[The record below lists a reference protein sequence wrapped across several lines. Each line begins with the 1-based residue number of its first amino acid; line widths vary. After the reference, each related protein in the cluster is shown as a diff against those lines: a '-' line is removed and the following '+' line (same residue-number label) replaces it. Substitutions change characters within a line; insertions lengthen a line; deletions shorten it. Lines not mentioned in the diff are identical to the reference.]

1 MFQKILKFDWILILV
16 TLLLLGVSLIALYS
30 ISTAGESGSANVF
43 SRQLLFA
50 LVGLAVMTIF
60 IFVDYH
66 YLGSYSTAIYFLTLF
81 ILVLVIILGSTIRG
95 TAGWIGL
102 GSFHIQPVE
111 IAKLALIIFLASFIS
126 KKKTELGGVVRLV
139 ASFVLTGIM
148 IFLVAKQPDFGSA
161 MVLIGIW
168 LGMMLFSGIN
178 KKHFIVLVLIGAVVS
193 TAGWFFLAD
202 FQKNRILNLVNPEVD
217 PRGSGYN
224 ALQSLIAVGSGGI
237 TGLGIGHGSQSQLN
251 FLPEKHTDFIFAV
264 ITEELGLIGSILIL
278 ILYAALFY
286 RIKKIAVAS
295 PDNFGYL
302 LSAGVMV
309 MFFMQVVI
317 NIGMNIKLMPITGLP
332 LPFLSYGGSSLI
344 TSFIALG
351 IILNINMKKSKS
363 RLNNPTIASLYH

>member
-1 MFQKILKFDWILILV
+1 MFQKILKLDWILILV
-16 TLLLLGVSLIALYS
+16 TLLILGISLITLYS
-30 ISTAGESGSANVF
+30 ISSSGEKESASVF
-43 SRQLLFA
+43 SKQLTFA
-50 LVGLAVMTIF
+50 IVGLAVMIIF
-60 IFVDYH
+60 ILIDYH
-66 YLGSYSTAIYFLTLF
+66 NLGSYSTPIYFTTLF
-81 ILVLVIILGSTIRG
+81 VLVLVIIFGSAIRG
-95 TAGWIGL
+95 TVGWIGV

-126 KKKTELGGVVRLV
+126 KKKTELGGAVRL
-139 ASFVLTGIM
+139 ASSFILTGIM
-148 IFLVAKQPDFGSA
+148 IFLVIKQPDFGSA
-161 MVLIGIW
+161 MVLTGIW

-178 KKHFIVLVLIGAVVS
+178 KKHFIALVLIGAII
-193 TAGWFFLAD
+193 TAAGWFFLAD
-202 FQKNRILNLVNPEVD
+202 YQKNRILNLVNPEID

-264 ITEELGLIGSILIL
+264 VTEELGMIGSIIIL
-278 ILYAALFY
+278 LLYVAMFF
-286 RIKKIAVAS
+286 RIKRIAMAS

-302 LSAGVMV
+302 ISSGIMV
-309 MFFMQVVI
+309 MLFMQVVI

-351 IILNINMKKSKS
+351 IMLNINLRKGKS
-363 RLNNPTIASLYH
+363 RLNNPIM

>member
-1 MFQKILKFDWILILV
+1 MFQKLLKFDWILILV
-16 TLLLLGVSLIALYS
+16 TLLILGVSLITLYS
-30 ISTAGESGSANVF
+30 LSTAGISANAKVF
-43 SRQLLFA
+43 SKQLIFA
-50 LVGLAVMTIF
+50 LVGLAVMVIF

-66 YLGSYSTAIYFLTLF
+66 YLGSYSSAIYFVTLF
-81 ILVLVIILGSTIRG
+81 LLLLVVIFGSTIRG
-95 TAGWIGL
+95 TAGWIGV

-126 KKKTELGGVVRLV
+126 KKRTELGGAVRLV
-139 ASFVLTGIM
+139 ASFILTGIM
-148 IFLVAKQPDFGSA
+148 IFLVIKQPDFGSA
-161 MVLIGIW
+161 MVLASIW

-178 KKHFIVLVLIGAVVS
+178 KKHFIALVLIGAIVVS
-193 TAGWFFLAD
+193 AGWFLLAD
-202 FQKNRILNLVNPEVD
+202 YQKNRILNLVNPEID

-278 ILYAALFY
+278 VLYSAMFY

-302 LSAGVMV
+302 VSAGIMV
-309 MFFMQVVI
+309 MLFMQVVI
-317 NIGMNIKLMPITGLP
+317 NVGMNIKFMPITGIP

-351 IILNINMKKSKS
+351 IILNINMRKSKT
-363 RLNNPTIASLYH
+363 RLNNPII